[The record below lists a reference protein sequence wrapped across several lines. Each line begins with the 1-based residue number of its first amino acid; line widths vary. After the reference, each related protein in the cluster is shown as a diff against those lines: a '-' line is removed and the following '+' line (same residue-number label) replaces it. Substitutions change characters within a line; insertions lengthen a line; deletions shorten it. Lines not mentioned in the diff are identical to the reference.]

1 METKANTPTACRNAS
16 GEVISLDFSGTSDDC
31 DDLRIEVYDAATGD
45 LLLTGP
51 VSFNGSNWTVSFSV
65 QNSDFAAGDIACD
78 GELEVKLKCRDTS
91 PTQTLFSGRLPVS
104 CRDCDDCSIVIGAV
118 EGVAA
123 TVDAGLQSLTIT
135 GTANSCLLVN
145 VMAATSGAPAVEKNV
160 PVVNDQWQAVFNQ
173 GDPGVDTNLKGYKCK
188 SVISI
193 KVTCVDGKNECS
205 AVDSKP
211 VACKPP
217 DDPGKCPE
225 TANVL
230 VTGPNNF
237 SKTNPTDAELECMPP
252 GNYTLKCTTPASVYK
267 WRSGDMLVTGANSAL
282 QVVSVSGDTMVI
294 SLAGNDN
301 RHFSVT
307 AEIIDDCEPLRTV
320 AFHCGGKVDCVVS
333 DWSNWS
339 ECRNGRQRR
348 TRTVLVLPS
357 NGGQACPPL
366 EEERDC
372 TVTVA
377 VDCVVSTWSPWSKCD
392 NGRQTRSRTIDTPPS
407 NGGRPCPNLT
417 ETRACT
423 DIVVNLCL
431 LWMFINFGLMIAT
444 AILIF
449 IAFCAIGVET
459 WAAIA
464 ALASGG
470 TLSAVFATL
479 TAAVIALLITAAIF
493 AAVTFV
499 SVILWIILCLFIGL
513 RDIMC
518 DLINLI
524 LFVLHILMA
533 ISTILVVVMAVVAY
547 LTEGASLGCAVG
559 AVVDLA
565 WFSIIEQIFFWIG
578 VFTGCL
584 RPFSLFGLFGSLR
597 KIG

>member
-1 METKANTPTACRNAS
+1 MGTTANTPTAYKDAS
-16 GEVISLDFSGTSDDC
+16 GNVTSIDFSGTSDDC
-31 DDLRIEVYDAATGD
+31 HDLRIEVSDAGTGD
-45 LLLTGP
+45 LLLIGP
-51 VSFNGSNWTVSFSV
+51 VSFSGSNWTVSFSV
-65 QNSDFAAGDIACD
+65 QHSDFAAGDIACD
-78 GELEVKLKCRDTS
+78 EELGVKLKCRDSS
-91 PTQTLFSGRLPVS
+91 PTQPLFFKSWPVS
-104 CRDCDDCSIVIGAV
+104 CRDCSIVIGAV
-118 EGVAA
+118 EGVASA
-123 TVDAGLQSLTIT
+123 RAGLQILTIT
-135 GTANSCLLVN
+135 GTANSCSQVK
-145 VMAATSGAPAVEKNV
+145 VTAATSRAGAVEKDV
-160 PVVNDQWQAVFNQ
+160 SVANDQWQAVFNQ
-173 GDPGVDTNLKGYKCK
+173 SGTGGANLKGYHCQ
-188 SVISI
+188 SEISI
-193 KVTCVDGKNECS
+193 DVTCVDGENECS
-205 AVDSKP
+205 AHESKP

-217 DDPGKCPE
+217 KDPGKCPD
-225 TANVL
+225 ADVL
-230 VTGPNNF
+230 VTGPNGF
-237 SKTNPTDAELECMPP
+237 SKTNPTDAELECVPP

-267 WRSGDMLVTGANSAL
+267 WRSGDTLVTGANSAL

-294 SLAGNDN
+294 SLAANDN

-307 AEIIDDCEPLRTV
+307 AEISDDCEPLRTV
-320 AFHCGGKVDCVVS
+320 AFHCGGSVDCVVS
-333 DWSNWS
+333 DFSNWS

-348 TRTVLVLPS
+348 TRTVLVPPS

-372 TVTVA
+372 RVTVA
-377 VDCVVSTWSPWSKCD
+377 VDCVVSAWSPWSKCD
-392 NGRQTRSRTIDTPPS
+392 NGRQSRSRTVITPPS

-449 IAFCAIGVET
+449 IAFCAIGADT

-479 TAAVIALLITAAIF
+479 TAAVVALLIIAAIF
-493 AAVTFV
+493 AAVTLV
-499 SVILWIILCLFIGL
+499 SVMLWIILCLFIGL

-518 DLINLI
+518 DLINFI
-524 LFVLHILMA
+524 LFVLHILMLISFILA
-533 ISTILVVVMAVVAY
+533 IAMAFVAY
-547 LTEGASLGCAVG
+547 LTVGASLGCAVG
-559 AVVDLA
+559 AVVDLG

-584 RPFSLFGLFGSLR
+584 RPFSLFGLSGSFR